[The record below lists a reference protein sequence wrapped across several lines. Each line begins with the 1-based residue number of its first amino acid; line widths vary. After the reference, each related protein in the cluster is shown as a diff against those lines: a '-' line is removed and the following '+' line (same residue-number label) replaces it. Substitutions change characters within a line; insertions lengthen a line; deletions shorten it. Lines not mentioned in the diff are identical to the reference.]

1 MLAAR
6 SRCASGAGADGRL
19 TLPHASGKRATRP
32 HTARCADMPIPLSSR
47 APEGSAAYR
56 EFELALR
63 DGRRVNVAFTL
74 ARKDHKSLASTVAR
88 QVGAVQHGLASAV
101 DSSDALAYPFYWFFN
116 GVAAV
121 IVPADRNK
129 VPDKVLRSL
138 VARLIEVFFASIED
152 VAPELAARRALADV
166 EKPFS
171 QTLH

>member
-56 EFELALR
+56 EFEIALR

-101 DSSDALAYPFYWFFN
+101 DSSDALAYPFYW
-116 GVAAV
+116 
-121 IVPADRNK
+121 
-129 VPDKVLRSL
+129 
-138 VARLIEVFFASIED
+138 
-152 VAPELAARRALADV
+152 
-166 EKPFS
+166 
-171 QTLH
+171 